1 MTEIDRHDRFR
12 GAMLGLALGDAFGAP
27 YEGGPIE
34 RIVWAIVGKTRE
46 GKRRWTDDTSMSLDL
61 ARSLCERAGLD
72 LDDLATRFAKSY
84 RWSRGYGPAAAKTLK
99 AIEKGMSWQQANRL
113 RYKDGSMGNG
123 GAMRAPVIGLYFA
136 RDLDQ
141 LADAARQS
149 ASVTHAHPLGMDAA
163 VMIAIATAKALGGA
177 KPDEILEASNEDRL
191 PALAEKLARFT
202 KQQAPTKE
210 LDPKMLRRD
219 IGVGMLADESP
230 VAADRIRERER
241 HLVLDLGG
249 IACEEECGER
259 CDRASALQG
268 ARRLL
273 VLRRQPSESVDGL
286 ELHGH
291 VRRVKELD
299 EQGHGV
305 CLEEGADGGLVAAHV
320 SDGHRCLA
328 LRLRQRRRQMRDER
342 HVPTGLEESVG
353 GARVALQQVTERRE
367 AHLLHGLLLAEE
379 ELADVREG
387 AARNERRHRT
397 RHERS
402 VRDRRDGTLLDVLEV

>member
-141 LADAARQS
+141 LADAARRS

-177 KPDEILEASNEDRL
+177 KPGEILEASGEDRL
-191 PALAEKLARFT
+191 SAIAEKLARFANP
-202 KQQAPTKE
+202 QAPTKQ

-230 VAADRIRERER
+230 VAALLIA
-241 HLVLDLGG
+241 HAFLDQAFEDMIAFAISCGG
-249 IACEEECGER
+249 DTDTMAAIAGAIWGAAR
-259 CDRASALQG
+259 GASAL
-268 ARRLL
+268 
-273 VLRRQPSESVDGL
+273 PSAWL
-286 ELHGH
+286 EQLEAANAIAE
-291 VRRVKELD
+291 VAEAL
-299 EQGHGV
+299 EQ
-305 CLEEGADGGLVAAHV
+305 AAI
-320 SDGHRCLA
+320 
-328 LRLRQRRRQMRDER
+328 
-342 HVPTGLEESVG
+342 
-353 GARVALQQVTERRE
+353 
-367 AHLLHGLLLAEE
+367 
-379 ELADVREG
+379 
-387 AARNERRHRT
+387 
-397 RHERS
+397 
-402 VRDRRDGTLLDVLEV
+402 